1 MINYD
6 KPKQLHEL
14 DNVSFSITE
23 NSLLPCQSDITDRL
37 GNIRIVDVIRNISL
51 DDIRDGVFY
60 QKFTVDEKNYWNAH
74 AASKNNPHTVTKE
87 QIDLGFVD
95 NTSDLDKPLSTAVI
109 DALALKADKIIVDN
123 LISDVEQYA
132 IAAAASAGSAS
143 TSETNAATSEIN
155 AATSANNASISAS
168 NASISETNAAASES
182 AAALSETN
190 AATSA
195 TNAATSET
203 NAASYAAAANASKTA
218 AATSATNAA
227 ASALAAA
234 TSEDNA
240 ATSETNAA
248 SSASSAGT
256 SATNAATS
264 ATNAN
269 NSRIAAAT
277 SETNAANSASAANA
291 SKLAAAASES
301 AAASSATSAAT
312 SATQA
317 ASSASSAALSAS
329 AAALSETNAAASA
342 SSANASKLAA
352 ETAETNAAASSA
364 SAATSATNAANSAT
378 AANTSK
384 LAAAASATN
393 AANSA
398 TAANTSKLAAA
409 TSATNAA
416 TSETNAAGSATAAAT
431 SATNASNSA
440 TSAATSATNAAGS
453 ATAANN
459 SKLAAA
465 ASESAAA
472 LSETNAANSA
482 SAASLSET
490 NAATSETNAAT
501 SATNAATSETN
512 AAGSASSAASSASA
526 ANTSKLA
533 AEAAETNAAASASA
547 ANLSRIAAETAETN
561 AIGASQAA
569 ALSETNAANSASA
582 ASLSETNA
590 ATSETNAAG
599 SASAAALSET
609 NAATSEYNADQ
620 ARILA
625 EAAAANLPNAVTAGP
640 SKIPVTN
647 ATGDG
652 WTYPTYNEVAQD
664 IVSLIPFQGKNY
676 IINGNFRF
684 WQRGTSQSST
694 VNSYGSD
701 DRWINGYNGITRS
714 HGLGTFPLGQTVVDG
729 YPIYYS
735 STNVQSLGTLSSD
748 YCIKRQR
755 VDRVQHSSGK
765 TMTLSFWARTS
776 VPGNNLSVSYQQSMG
791 VGGSTI
797 NTGNITKVTLSSS
810 WTKFTSTFT
819 WPSIAGETL
828 GTNHYFGIDF
838 WFSSGSEYNV
848 RTDSLGFQTGLFEI
862 AQVQLEDGTVATD
875 FENIGED
882 LMFLKCLRYYQKTSP
897 YAFPENHPISGMIYL
912 KNMFSAATGVYLTY
926 FYPVSMRVVPTIT
939 FFNSATG
946 ASGTWRLSSGTNTAV
961 THGQI
966 TEKSILIYPTIEP
979 GAAIWG
985 HLVMD
990 AEI

>member
-60 QKFTVDEKNYWNAH
+60 QKFTVDEKNYWNTH

-109 DALALKADKIIVDN
+109 GALALKADKITVDN

-155 AATSANNASISAS
+155 AAESANNASISAS

-248 SSASSAGT
+248 SSASSAAT
-256 SATNAATS
+256 SATNAAGS

-301 AAASSATSAAT
+301 AAASSATNAAT

-317 ASSASSAALSAS
+317 ASSSSSAASSAS

-342 SSANASKLAA
+342 SSANSSKLAA

-384 LAAAASATN
+384 LAAAASASAAATSETN
-393 AANSA
+393 AAGSA
-398 TAANTSKLAAA
+398 TAAA

-431 SATNASNSA
+431 SATNAANSA
-440 TSAATSATNAAGS
+440 SAAATSATNAAGS

-490 NAATSETNAAT
+490 NAAGSATAAAT

-599 SASAAALSET
+599 SAAAASLSET
-609 NAATSEYNADQ
+609 NASTSEYNADQ

-652 WTYPTYNEVAQD
+652 WNYPTYNEVAQD
-664 IVSLIPFQGKNY
+664 IVSLIPLQGKNY

-684 WQRGTSQSST
+684 WQRGTAQSSI

-701 DRWINGYNGITRS
+701 DRWINEFNGITRS
-714 HGLGTFPLGQTVVDG
+714 HGLGTFPLGQTEVEG
-729 YPIYYS
+729 NPTYYS
-735 STNVQSLGTLSSD
+735 STNVQSLGTLSSH
-748 YCIKRQR
+748 YCIKRHR
-755 VDRVQHSSGK
+755 VDRVQYSSGK

-776 VPGNNLSVSYQQSMG
+776 VPGNNLSVSYQQSTG
-791 VGGSTI
+791 VGGSVV
-797 NTGNITKVTLSSS
+797 NNEHITKVTLSGS
-810 WTKFTSTFT
+810 WTKFTATFT
-819 WPSIAGETL
+819 WLSIAGETL
-828 GTNHYFGIDF
+828 GSNHYFGIDF
-838 WFSSGSEYNV
+838 WFSSGSNFND
-848 RTDSLGFQTGLFEI
+848 RTDSLGFQTGTFEI

-882 LMFLKCLRYYQKTSP
+882 LQFYQCLRYYQKTTPYGTSP
-897 YAFPENHPISGMIYL
+897 YYPSGGIYIRNCWPSALASYL
-912 KNMFSAATGVYLTY
+912 KYNFFV
-926 FYPVSMRVVPTIT
+926 PMRVVPTVT
-939 FFNSATG
+939 F
-946 ASGTWRLSSGTNTAV
+946 WNTATETSGSWRTTSSTNLV
-961 THGQI
+961 VNYTHL
-966 TEKSILIYPTIEP
+966 TEKSILLYPTLET
-979 GAAIWG
+979 GSLLYG
-985 HLVMD
+985 QLEMD
-990 AEI
+990 AEL